1 MTKAKELN
9 WCILYKKE
17 SKEEWNLPYGF
28 ANAMEKQNINL
39 KRIEY
44 PNSSVFKMPES
55 DFIFKNKIQIIL
67 IFHSGFNMNLNN
79 SLIDFRSR
87 FPEMVIINE
96 LGDEPQ
102 TQICNYVRASLSTIS
117 LSPDYES
124 HMYWRNKGFN
134 CHWFN
139 HWADES
145 IFVNKKNKKRN
156 ILIGTSMGRRKYA
169 MMLKTIFLNNFKN
182 EKLNGY
188 QNTDFYNSTLIAF
201 QYARW
206 GEITRRI
213 FEAAASGCCVITNKL
228 KEEKKLESIFNH
240 NESIILYKNRFELL
254 FELFKLIINKKKRE
268 RIAYNSEFIVKNS
281 HTASARVEQLINIV
295 DQHITEN

>member
-1 MTKAKELN
+1 MAKAKELN

-17 SKEEWNLPYGF
+17 SKEDWNLPYGF

-44 PNSSVFKMPES
+44 LNSSVFKMPES
-55 DFIFKNKIQIIL
+55 DFIFKNKIHIIL
-67 IFHSGFNMNLNN
+67 IFHSGFNITLNN
-79 SLIDFRSR
+79 SLIDFRNR
-87 FPEMVIINE
+87 FPKIVIINE

-124 HMYWRNKGFN
+124 HMYWRKKGFN

-145 IFVNKKNKKRN
+145 IFINKKNKKRN

-169 MMLKTIFLNNFKN
+169 LMLKTIFLNNFKN
-182 EKLNGY
+182 EKLNGNN
-188 QNTDFYNSTLIAF
+188 NTDFYNSTLIAF

-213 FEAAASGCCVITNKL
+213 FEAAACGCCVITNKL

-240 NESIILYKNRFELL
+240 NESIIFYKNRFELL
-254 FELFKLIINKKKRE
+254 LELFKLIINRKKRE
-268 RIAYNSEFIVKNS
+268 RIAYNSEFIVKKS

-295 DQHITEN
+295 DQHISEN